1 MDGVMDVLS
10 AVFLAVGSL
19 LLLSGAVGL
28 LRFPDFYTRIHA
40 TSVSETLGAA
50 LMLIGLMLLAE
61 FGIVLFKLLFIL
73 LFLLI
78 TCPTASH
85 AMARAAQHGGL
96 KPYARKASASG
107 VAHDD
112 SHR

>member
-1 MDGVMDVLS
+1 MASVLPLIS
-10 AVFLAVGSL
+10 MACLAIGSL
-19 LLLSGAVGL
+19 LLLSGALGL

-40 TSVSETLGAA
+40 TSVSETMGAA
-50 LMLIGLMLLAE
+50 LILIGLMLLAD
-61 FGIVLFKLLFIL
+61 FGIVLFKLVFIL

-85 AMARAAQHGGL
+85 AMARAAQHGNL

-107 VAHDD
+107 VAHDG
-112 SHR
+112 SRN